1 MGQDDG
7 SALTRIGWQAMNT
20 AVERRGPDRRLGR
33 FLVVPGIL
41 ATIGLLVIY
50 PVFFLVTESLNTG

>member
-1 MGQDDG
+1 M
-7 SALTRIGWQAMNT
+7 TT
-20 AVERRGPDRRLGR
+20 AVQRRGPDRRLGR

-50 PVFFLVTESLNTG
+50 PVFFLVTESLNTGDAGTFPP

>member
-1 MGQDDG
+1 
-7 SALTRIGWQAMNT
+7 MNL

-50 PVFFLVTESLNTG
+50 PVFFLITEFTQPG